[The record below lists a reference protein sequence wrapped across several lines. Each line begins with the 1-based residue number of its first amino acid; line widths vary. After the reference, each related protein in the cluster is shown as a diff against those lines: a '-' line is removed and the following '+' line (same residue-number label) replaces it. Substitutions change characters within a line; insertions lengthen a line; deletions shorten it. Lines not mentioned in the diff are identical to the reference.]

1 MSNNIQQRPRHMSQ
15 AWHYVRM
22 IELRMRT
29 IDQLEAG
36 FCAAHCSGDTSDA
49 KAIDEALKYI
59 KNNSRA

>member
-1 MSNNIQQRPRHMSQ
+1 MSQ